1 MWFVG
6 SFVQRQQ
13 GSGPARWLTD
23 LLNGRLPRLSKVHK
37 FQIGVVIV
45 GIVMIYLYS
54 RISYVTR

>member
-1 MWFVG
+1 M
-6 SFVQRQQ
+6 
-13 GSGPARWLTD
+13 TD